1 MDLPAHH
8 HHGQEVFTWDQV
20 NLALEAAEE
29 GFFIWNIEQNTIH
42 YTGRCLKMLGY
53 NRDKLAPNIFTES
66 EQIVYEEDRPFFDL
80 EVRRYL
86 ESLNPGMPMRI
97 EIRICNKHSNGWMW
111 IRVNGKARYDKHRK
125 PTELVGVFVDITR
138 RKTSELRAQEERE
151 LFRALIDHIPN
162 NIYVKNRDS
171 RFIMA
176 NEATAKKLKVPTPSD
191 VIGKTD
197 YDFFDKAMSDISRRE
212 ELEIMETGHPVTG
225 KVHHETWQEGED
237 TWGMVSK
244 FPWYGS
250 SGQLK
255 GLVGISSDVTKL
267 VQAEQAIQKTA
278 QILKERNDA
287 LEKEID
293 LAREIQLALLP
304 YEIPARSYQASDILR
319 KVSFHHIFAPSEGVA
334 GDWFDVFPV
343 GETGVGAIVC
353 DVMGHGIRAALIAS
367 MLRGI
372 IEQLIHLAIH
382 PEQILEA
389 LNHQLFKILAHANI
403 TMFASAVYVYID
415 LQMKTISLAS
425 AGHPAPILM
434 HKDGHAGK
442 LTLPRGLALGLMDGT
457 TYRSIELPLEPECRL
472 LLYTDGLTEASNDKG
487 DELGAENVISYLEK
501 RDPQSIRDFVL
512 STLKCA
518 AKFTGCSS
526 LSDDICL
533 LGIRYDE
540 KADSDR
546 DDIGLGI

>member
-8 HHGQEVFTWDQV
+8 QHGQEVFTWDQV

-29 GFFIWNIEQNTIH
+29 GFFIWNIEKNDIH
-42 YTGRCLKMLGY
+42 YTDRCLKMMGY
-53 NRDKLAPNIFTES
+53 GRDELAPNIFTQS
-66 EQIVYEEDRPFFDL
+66 DQVVYEEDRAFFDL

-86 ESLNPGMPMRI
+86 ESLNPIIPMRI
-97 EIRICNKHSNGWMW
+97 EIRIRNNRSSGWMW
-111 IRVNGKARYDKHRK
+111 IRVNGKAKYDKHRK
-125 PTELVGVFVDITR
+125 PIELVGVFVDITR

-151 LFRALIDHIPN
+151 LFRTLIDHIPN

-171 RFIMA
+171 RFVMA
-176 NEATAKKLKVPTPSD
+176 NAATARKLQVPTPAD

-197 YDFFDKAMSDISRRE
+197 KDFFDKSMSDISRRE
-212 ELEIMETGHPVTG
+212 EKEIMETGKSIIGRLHQ
-225 KVHHETWQEGED
+225 ETWNDGKE

-267 VQAEQAIQKTA
+267 VRAEQAIKKTA
-278 QILKERNDA
+278 QLLKERNDA
-287 LEKEID
+287 LEKEVD

-304 YEIPARSYQASDILR
+304 YEIPSRSYQASDIQR
-319 KVSFHHIFAPSEGVA
+319 KLTFHHIFAPSEGVA

-372 IEQLIHLAIH
+372 MEQLIHLAMH
-382 PEQILEA
+382 PDQLLES
-389 LNHQLFKILAHANI
+389 LNHQLSKILSHANI
-403 TMFASAVYVYID
+403 TMFATAVYVYID
-415 LQMKTISLAS
+415 LQMKTISLSS
-425 AGHPAPILM
+425 AGHPMPILM
-434 HKDGHAGK
+434 HQDGHAGT
-442 LTLPRGLALGLMDGT
+442 LSLPRGLALGILDGSK
-457 TYRSIELPLEPECRL
+457 YSSVELPLESGSRL
-472 LLYTDGLTEASNDKG
+472 LLYTDGLTEAHNDKD
-487 DELGAENVISYLEK
+487 DELGVARVISYLEK

-540 KADSDR
+540 KADSERGDL
-546 DDIGLGI
+546 GLGL